1 MNEAEKMIPGGTG
14 SERCVMTYC
23 CYLTRE
29 TDTPQYIKFPIFLLD
44 MKLSHTAKLIYAVL
58 LDRTN
63 LSKVNGWID
72 EQGRVYITFSLESIM
87 ETIHK
92 TRTPVKNAMRE
103 LYNADLIERKRNY
116 SAPNTIYVKLPSE
129 GLKTDPQT
137 AGKPAISEPENRPT
151 EGLKTDPQTAGKPAI
166 SEPENRPTEGL
177 KTNPQTAGKPAIRG
191 SENRPTE
198 GLKTDLEWVGK
209 QATNQTNN
217 NQTNRDK
224 QQPAAAVSRTPL
236 DIFREFAQE
245 QAPGNKELLESLQDF
260 DKNRQ
265 DIARANKKR
274 RWTESAAK
282 GICKKLV
289 QLTDEAGV
297 KDRTG
302 YMCACLD
309 SSVAVGWLSV
319 YPYEHF
325 TDRSP
330 VVRDPVAS
338 RDRLHRSLVRK
349 SEPDKPRKITKD
361 TNLSDLINCAGIP
374 SPACS
379 TPAAQKEGDKHE

>member
-1 MNEAEKMIPGGTG
+1 MTSDTSVPQNIP
-14 SERCVMTYC
+14 
-23 CYLTRE
+23 
-29 TDTPQYIKFPIFLLD
+29 FPRFLLD
-44 MKLSHTAKLIYAVL
+44 MKLSHTAKLIYSVL
-58 LDRTN
+58 LYRAN
-63 LSKVNGWID
+63 LSRINGWID
-72 EQGRVYITFSLESIM
+72 EQGRVYITFSLETIM

-92 TRTPVKNAMRE
+92 TRTPVKKAMRE

-116 SAPNTIYVKLPSE
+116 SAPNTIYVKLP
-129 GLKTDPQT
+129 
-137 AGKPAISEPENRPT
+137 T
-151 EGLKTDPQTAGKPAI
+151 EGLKTDQA
-166 SEPENRPTEGL
+166 
-177 KTNPQTAGKPAIRG
+177 
-191 SENRPTE
+191 
-198 GLKTDLEWVGK
+198 WVGK
-209 QATNQTNN
+209 QTKRGSKNSPLD
-217 NQTNRDK
+217 NRIRNKNKIIDRDTT
-224 QQPAAAVSRTPL
+224 QPAAAVSRTPL

-245 QAPGNKELLESLQDF
+245 QAPGNRELLESLQDF

-325 TDRSP
+325 TDHNP
-330 VVRDPVAS
+330 IIRDPVAS
-338 RDRLHRSLVRK
+338 RDRLHRSLVQK

-379 TPAAQKEGDKHE
+379 TLAAQKEGGKHE

>member
-1 MNEAEKMIPGGTG
+1 ME
-14 SERCVMTYC
+14 
-23 CYLTRE
+23 
-29 TDTPQYIKFPIFLLD
+29 
-44 MKLSHTAKLIYAVL
+44 LSHTAKLIYAVL

-72 EQGRVYITFSLESIM
+72 EQGRVYIIYPVTSIAA
-87 ETIHK
+87 TLHK
-92 TRTPVKNAMRE
+92 GVSVIKEGLSALDRAGLT
-103 LYNADLIERKRNY
+103 ERKRNF
-116 SAPNTIYVKLPSE
+116 SAPDTIYVKLPSE

-137 AGKPAISEPENRPT
+137 AGKLAISEPENRPT
-151 EGLKTDPQTAGKPAI
+151 DSRKTDPMTAGKP
-166 SEPENRPTEGL
+166 
-177 KTNPQTAGKPAIRG
+177 
-191 SENRPTE
+191 
-198 GLKTDLEWVGK
+198 
-209 QATNQTNN
+209 ATNQTNN
-217 NQTNRDK
+217 NQTNRNK

-309 SSVAVGWLSV
+309 NSIAAGWLSV
-319 YPYEHF
+319 FPDEHF

-349 SEPDKPRKITKD
+349 SEPDKPRKITKE

-374 SPACS
+374 LPACS
-379 TPAAQKEGDKHE
+379 TPAAQKEGGKHE

>member
-1 MNEAEKMIPGGTG
+1 M
-14 SERCVMTYC
+14 
-23 CYLTRE
+23 TRE

-72 EQGRVYITFSLESIM
+72 EQGRVYIIYPVTSIA
-87 ETIHK
+87 ETLHK
-92 TRTPVKNAMRE
+92 GVSVIKEGLGALDRAGLT
-103 LYNADLIERKRNY
+103 ERKRNF
-116 SAPNTIYVKLPSE
+116 SAPDTIYVKL
-129 GLKTDPQT
+129 
-137 AGKPAISEPENRPT
+137 PT
-151 EGLKTDPQTAGKPAI
+151 EGLKTDPQTAGKSAI
-166 SEPENRPTEGL
+166 CEPGNRPTQSRE
-177 KTNPQTAGKPAIRG
+177 TDPQTAGKPTHTEPENQPTDSRETG
-191 SENRPTE
+191 SMTA
-198 GLKTDLEWVGK
+198 GK
-209 QATNQTNN
+209 PATNQTNN
-217 NQTNRDK
+217 NQTNRNK

-245 QAPGNKELLESLQDF
+245 QAPGNRELLESLQDF
-260 DKNRQ
+260 DDIRKGIAQVNR
-265 DIARANKKR
+265 KKP
-274 RWTESAAK
+274 WTVPAAK

-297 KDRTG
+297 KDRAG

-309 SSVAVGWLSV
+309 NSVAAGWLSV
-319 YPYEHF
+319 FPDEHF

-361 TNLSDLINCAGIP
+361 TNLSDLINCAGI
-374 SPACS
+374 
-379 TPAAQKEGDKHE
+379 

>member
-1 MNEAEKMIPGGTG
+1 M
-14 SERCVMTYC
+14 
-23 CYLTRE
+23 TRE

-72 EQGRVYITFSLESIM
+72 EQGRVYIIYPVTSIA
-87 ETIHK
+87 ETLHK
-92 TRTPVKNAMRE
+92 GVSVIKEGLSALDRAGLT
-103 LYNADLIERKRNY
+103 ERKRNF
-116 SAPNTIYVKLPSE
+116 SAPDTIYVKVPTE
-129 GLKTDPQT
+129 VLKADPQT
-137 AGKPAISEPENRPT
+137 AGKPAIGEPENRPT
-151 EGLKTDPQTAGKPAI
+151 EGLKADPQTAGKPTHT
-166 SEPENRPTEGL
+166 EPENRPTHSRETGSM
-177 KTNPQTAGKPAIRG
+177 TAGKP
-191 SENRPTE
+191 
-198 GLKTDLEWVGK
+198 
-209 QATNQTNN
+209 ATNQTNN
-217 NQTNRDK
+217 NQTNRNK

-265 DIARANKKR
+265 DIARVNKKR

-309 SSVAVGWLSV
+309 NSIAAGWLSV
-319 YPYEHF
+319 FPDEHF

-374 SPACS
+374 LPACS
-379 TPAAQKEGDKHE
+379 TPAAQKEGGKHE

>member
-1 MNEAEKMIPGGTG
+1 
-14 SERCVMTYC
+14 
-23 CYLTRE
+23 
-29 TDTPQYIKFPIFLLD
+29 

-72 EQGRVYITFSLESIM
+72 EQGRVYIIYPVTSIA
-87 ETIHK
+87 ETLHK
-92 TRTPVKNAMRE
+92 GVSVIKEGLSALDRAGLT
-103 LYNADLIERKRNY
+103 ERKRNF
-116 SAPNTIYVKLPSE
+116 SAPDTIYVKVPTE
-129 GLKTDPQT
+129 GLKADPQT
-137 AGKPAISEPENRPT
+137 AGKPTHTEPENRPT
-151 EGLKTDPQTAGKPAI
+151 HSRETGSMTAGKP
-166 SEPENRPTEGL
+166 
-177 KTNPQTAGKPAIRG
+177 
-191 SENRPTE
+191 
-198 GLKTDLEWVGK
+198 
-209 QATNQTNN
+209 ATNQTNN
-217 NQTNRDK
+217 NQTNRNK

-265 DIARANKKR
+265 DIARVNKKR

-309 SSVAVGWLSV
+309 NSIAAGWLSV
-319 YPYEHF
+319 FPDEHF

-374 SPACS
+374 LPACS
-379 TPAAQKEGDKHE
+379 TPAAQKEGGKHE

>member
-1 MNEAEKMIPGGTG
+1 ME
-14 SERCVMTYC
+14 
-23 CYLTRE
+23 
-29 TDTPQYIKFPIFLLD
+29 
-44 MKLSHTAKLIYAVL
+44 LSHTAKLIYAVL

-72 EQGRVYITFSLESIM
+72 EQGRVYIIYPVTSIA
-87 ETIHK
+87 EKLHK
-92 TRTPVKNAMRE
+92 GVSVIKEGLSALDRAGLT
-103 LYNADLIERKRNY
+103 ERKRNF
-116 SAPNTIYVKLPSE
+116 SAPDTIYVKLPTE
-129 GLKTDPQT
+129 GLKTDPRT

-151 EGLKTDPQTAGKPAI
+151 EGLKTDPRTAGKPTHT
-166 SEPENRPTEGL
+166 EPENQPTHSRETGSM
-177 KTNPQTAGKPAIRG
+177 TAGK
-191 SENRPTE
+191 S
-198 GLKTDLEWVGK
+198 
-209 QATNQTNN
+209 ATNQTNN
-217 NQTNRDK
+217 NQTNRNK

-309 SSVAVGWLSV
+309 NSIAAGWLSV
-319 YPYEHF
+319 FPDEHF

-379 TPAAQKEGDKHE
+379 TPAAQKEGGKHE

>member
-1 MNEAEKMIPGGTG
+1 M
-14 SERCVMTYC
+14 
-23 CYLTRE
+23 TRE

-58 LDRTN
+58 LYRAN
-63 LSKVNGWID
+63 LSKINGWID

-116 SAPNTIYVKLPSE
+116 LYPNTIYVKLPTE

-137 AGKPAISEPENRPT
+137 AGKAAISEPENRPT

-166 SEPENRPTEGL
+166 
-177 KTNPQTAGKPAIRG
+177 RG

-198 GLKTDLEWVGK
+198 GLKTDLTWVGK
-209 QATNQTNN
+209 QTLCGSENSPLNKRIRN
-217 NQTNRDK
+217 KNKNKDRDTT
-224 QQPAAAVSRTPL
+224 QPAAAVSRTPL

-302 YMCACLD
+302 YMCVCLD
-309 SSVAVGWLSV
+309 NSVAAGWLSV
-319 YPYEHF
+319 FPDEHF
-325 TDRSP
+325 TDRRP

-349 SEPDKPRKITKD
+349 SEQDKPRKITKD

>member
-1 MNEAEKMIPGGTG
+1 MTSDTSVPQNIP
-14 SERCVMTYC
+14 
-23 CYLTRE
+23 
-29 TDTPQYIKFPIFLLD
+29 FPRFLLD
-44 MKLSHTAKLIYAVL
+44 MKLSHTAKLIYSVL
-58 LDRTN
+58 LYRAN
-63 LSKVNGWID
+63 LSRINGWID
-72 EQGRVYITFSLESIM
+72 EQGRVYITFSLETIM

-92 TRTPVKNAMRE
+92 TRTPVKKAMRE

-116 SAPNTIYVKLPSE
+116 SAPNTIYVKLP
-129 GLKTDPQT
+129 
-137 AGKPAISEPENRPT
+137 T
-151 EGLKTDPQTAGKPAI
+151 EGLKTDQA
-166 SEPENRPTEGL
+166 
-177 KTNPQTAGKPAIRG
+177 
-191 SENRPTE
+191 
-198 GLKTDLEWVGK
+198 WVGK
-209 QATNQTNN
+209 QTKRGSKNSPLD
-217 NQTNRDK
+217 NRIRNKNKIIDRDTT
-224 QQPAAAVSRTPL
+224 QPAAAVSRTPL

-245 QAPGNKELLESLQDF
+245 QAPGNRELLESLQDF

-325 TDRSP
+325 TDHNP
-330 VVRDPVAS
+330 IIRDPVAS
-338 RDRLHRSLVRK
+338 RDRLHRSLVQK
-349 SEPDKPRKITKD
+349 SEPDKPHKITKD

-379 TPAAQKEGDKHE
+379 TPAAQKEGGKHE

>member
-1 MNEAEKMIPGGTG
+1 MPQNIP
-14 SERCVMTYC
+14 
-23 CYLTRE
+23 
-29 TDTPQYIKFPIFLLD
+29 FPLFLLD
-44 MKLSHTAKLIYAVL
+44 MELSHTAKLIYSVL
-58 LDRTN
+58 LYRAN
-63 LSKVNGWID
+63 LSRINGWID

-116 SAPNTIYVKLPSE
+116 SAPNTIYVKLPTE

-151 EGLKTDPQTAGKPAI
+151 EGLKTDQAWVRKQTLCGSKNSPLD
-166 SEPENRPTEGL
+166 NR
-177 KTNPQTAGKPAIRG
+177 IR
-191 SENRPTE
+191 N
-198 GLKTDLEWVGK
+198 KNKIID
-209 QATNQTNN
+209 
-217 NQTNRDK
+217 RDTT
-224 QQPAAAVSRTPL
+224 QPAAAVSRTPL

-245 QAPGNKELLESLQDF
+245 QAPGNRELLESLQDF

-302 YMCACLD
+302 YMCVCLD
-309 SSVAVGWLSV
+309 NSVAAGWLSV
-319 YPYEHF
+319 FPDEHF

-338 RDRLHRSLVRK
+338 RERLHRSLVRK

-374 SPACS
+374 LPACS
-379 TPAAQKEGDKHE
+379 TPAAQKEGGKHE

>member
-1 MNEAEKMIPGGTG
+1 MTSDTSVPQNIP
-14 SERCVMTYC
+14 
-23 CYLTRE
+23 
-29 TDTPQYIKFPIFLLD
+29 FPRFLLD
-44 MKLSHTAKLIYAVL
+44 MKLSHTAKLIYSVL
-58 LDRTN
+58 LYRAN
-63 LSKVNGWID
+63 LSRINGWID
-72 EQGRVYITFSLESIM
+72 EQGRVYITFSLETIMETIM

-92 TRTPVKNAMRE
+92 TRTPVKKAMRE

-116 SAPNTIYVKLPSE
+116 SAPNTIYVKLP
-129 GLKTDPQT
+129 
-137 AGKPAISEPENRPT
+137 T
-151 EGLKTDPQTAGKPAI
+151 EGLKTDQA
-166 SEPENRPTEGL
+166 
-177 KTNPQTAGKPAIRG
+177 
-191 SENRPTE
+191 
-198 GLKTDLEWVGK
+198 WVGK
-209 QATNQTNN
+209 QTKRGSKNSPLD
-217 NQTNRDK
+217 NRIRNKNKIIDRDTT
-224 QQPAAAVSRTPL
+224 QPAAAVSRTPL

-245 QAPGNKELLESLQDF
+245 QAPGNRELLESLQDF

-325 TDRSP
+325 TDHNP
-330 VVRDPVAS
+330 IIRDPVAS
-338 RDRLHRSLVRK
+338 RDRLHRSLVQK

-379 TPAAQKEGDKHE
+379 TPAAQKEGGKHE

>member
-1 MNEAEKMIPGGTG
+1 MNEAEKTVPGGAV
-14 SERCVMTYC
+14 SVAD
-23 CYLTRE
+23 YLTRE

-116 SAPNTIYVKLPSE
+116 SAPNTIYVKLP
-129 GLKTDPQT
+129 
-137 AGKPAISEPENRPT
+137 
-151 EGLKTDPQTAGKPAI
+151 
-166 SEPENRPTEGL
+166 TEGL

-217 NQTNRDK
+217 NQTNRNK

-302 YMCACLD
+302 YMCVCLD
-309 SSVAVGWLSV
+309 NSVAAGWLSV
-319 YPYEHF
+319 FPDEHF
-325 TDRSP
+325 TDRRP

-349 SEPDKPRKITKD
+349 SEPDTPRKITKE
-361 TNLSDLINCAGIP
+361 TNLSDLINCVGIP
-374 SPACS
+374 LPACS

>member
-1 MNEAEKMIPGGTG
+1 M
-14 SERCVMTYC
+14 
-23 CYLTRE
+23 TRE

-116 SAPNTIYVKLPSE
+116 SAPNTIYVKLP
-129 GLKTDPQT
+129 
-137 AGKPAISEPENRPT
+137 T
-151 EGLKTDPQTAGKPAI
+151 EGLKTD
-166 SEPENRPTEGL
+166 
-177 KTNPQTAGKPAIRG
+177 PQTAGKPAIRG

-209 QATNQTNN
+209 QATNQNNN
-217 NQTNRDK
+217 NQTNRNK

-265 DIARANKKR
+265 DIARVNKKR

-309 SSVAVGWLSV
+309 NSIAAGWLSV
-319 YPYEHF
+319 FPDEHF

-374 SPACS
+374 LPACS
-379 TPAAQKEGDKHE
+379 TPAAQKEGGKHE